1 MNNQNQSTLA
11 QQLEELDELYYTAPL
26 ALYEAML
33 QLEIAQL
40 EQILPGFT
48 IAFAEIFTVG
58 SECEQHGGMR
68 HVFTSKESEAAL

>member
-1 MNNQNQSTLA
+1 MNEQNQTTFA

-26 ALYEAML
+26 VLYEATL

-48 IAFAEIFTVG
+48 IAFAEIFTIG
-58 SECEQHGGMR
+58 SERQAHGGMR
-68 HVFTSKESEAAL
+68 HVFMPVERSDQ

>member
-1 MNNQNQSTLA
+1 MNNQNQPTLYH
-11 QQLEELDELYYTAPL
+11 QLQELDELYYTASL
-26 ALYEAML
+26 ALYEATL

-58 SECEQHGGMR
+58 AERERHGGMR
-68 HVFTSKESEAAL
+68 HVFMPIERSAQ

>member
-1 MNNQNQSTLA
+1 MNEQNQTTIA

-26 ALYEAML
+26 ALYEATL

-58 SECEQHGGMR
+58 SEREQHGGMR
-68 HVFTSKESEAAL
+68 HVFMPIEGNNQ